1 MCAVPFER
9 DHSSFVDTAILRA
22 QGPKWSPF
30 IFALPVQTA
39 GKRGSGMIIPI
50 RGKNIA
56 RRFRG
61 IAHGVAGFV

>member
-9 DHSSFVDTAILRA
+9 DHSAFVDTTILRA
-22 QGPKWSPF
+22 QGPKRSPF
-30 IFALPVQTA
+30 ILALPVQTV
-39 GKRGSGMIIPI
+39 GKRGNDMNIPI

-56 RRFRG
+56 SRFRG